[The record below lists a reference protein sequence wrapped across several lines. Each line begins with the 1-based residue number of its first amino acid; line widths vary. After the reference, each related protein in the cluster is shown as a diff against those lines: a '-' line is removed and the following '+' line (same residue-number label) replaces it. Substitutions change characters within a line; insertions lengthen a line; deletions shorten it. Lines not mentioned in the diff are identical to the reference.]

1 MYIGYTCWVLYLHIY
16 WVLYYIYIGYFTT
29 YMLGIYVGYYDYVH
43 WVYTL
48 GNINIYWV
56 YVLRNLHIYWVHTL
70 GTLTMYIGYIRW
82 VSCHPTHMPV
92 PNIYVHIHWVIC
104 GGLHSHMLS
113 THPYICWVTQYIGW
127 VTFVLPNIYG
137 FYVAQYIYV
146 THYIYT
152 QYIYCVTQHIC
163 ALQNRLIWV
172 NPDICWITYHIH
184 L

>member
-1 MYIGYTCWVLYLHIY
+1 MLGTLTKHIGHTCWVFDYTCWVHSF
-16 WVLYYIYIGYFTT
+16 G
-29 YMLGIYVGYYDYVH
+29 
-43 WVYTL
+43 TL
-48 GNINIYWV
+48 
-56 YVLRNLHIYWVHTL
+56 
-70 GTLTMYIGYIRW
+70 LTMYIGHDACW
-82 VSCHPTHMPV
+82 ASCHPTHMSV